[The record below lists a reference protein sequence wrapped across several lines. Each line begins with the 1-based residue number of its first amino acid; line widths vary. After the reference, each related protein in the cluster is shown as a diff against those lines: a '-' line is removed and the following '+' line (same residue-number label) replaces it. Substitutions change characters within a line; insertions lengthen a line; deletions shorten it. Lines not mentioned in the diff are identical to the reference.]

1 MTIQSREIRRA
12 DTRATL
18 SFVDVRRR
26 LLWVALIGTML
37 MSYTATAAFV
47 VAALRP
53 ATPPCGSLRLA

>member
-1 MTIQSREIRRA
+1 MTIQSREIRQAPRA
-12 DTRATL
+12 QRMTFAEARY
-18 SFVDVRRR
+18 R

-53 ATPPCGSLRLA
+53 A